1 MSSQLIS
8 DTKHVLFARLLQ
20 ETHSPMSKLILCRG
34 LQASGKSTFAENFI
48 LESPE
53 TRTRINRDNIRH
65 SYYNSYWGESV
76 DENGVTRIEHT
87 IAETIMQVGKRDI
100 VVDNT
105 NFKYEAV
112 LPYLFLAAQHGYE
125 VEFKDFNVELDE
137 LLRRDALRE
146 KSVGENVIRAYH
158 KKYVT
163 DGRFPPAPVLQF
175 L

>member
-1 MSSQLIS
+1 
-8 DTKHVLFARLLQ
+8 
-20 ETHSPMSKLILCRG
+20 MSKLILCRG

-48 LESPE
+48 LQSPE

-76 DENGVTRIEHT
+76 DEDGVTHIELA
-87 IAETIMQVGKRDI
+87 IAESIMRDGKRDI

-105 NFKYEAV
+105 NFKFESV
-112 LPYLFLAAQHGYE
+112 FPYLFLAAQHGYE

-146 KSVGENVIRAYH
+146 KSVGESVIRGYH
-158 KKYVT
+158 AKYVK
-163 DGRFPPAPVLQF
+163 DGKFPPIPVLTF
-175 L
+175 I